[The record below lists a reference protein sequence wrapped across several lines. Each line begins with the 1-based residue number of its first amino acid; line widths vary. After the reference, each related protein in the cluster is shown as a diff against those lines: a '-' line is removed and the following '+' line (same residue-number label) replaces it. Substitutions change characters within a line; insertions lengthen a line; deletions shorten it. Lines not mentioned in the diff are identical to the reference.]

1 MTLLRI
7 AFRNVAKN
15 HRRSLIAALA
25 IAFGYMAVCTFKG
38 YTHDSYEQIST
49 GAIFVESP
57 GHLVVFKE
65 GFLEEGRLDPEKY
78 LFSGAEL
85 ERLTRAVRA
94 DPDVVWVAPKLALSG
109 LVTNGTASAVFL
121 ADAMDPAD
129 ERALWSHYRGP
140 PDFERQLLPDTPP
153 YAAFVAPKLA
163 RLLRLAAGS
172 DAVAMATT
180 QGGQMNAVDL
190 QMAGEVSTLSDALDD
205 KYLKLPLALARDL
218 YDFDGAD
225 RLCVLLRGAGAV
237 PAARVRLARALAA
250 EGFRAELKSWDELSV
265 YYQKVKGYLD
275 VVFLFLFTIVLII
288 VVMGTFNTMSMA
300 VYERT
305 REVGTLRALGLK
317 QRQVVAL
324 FAWEGAILGVLGS
337 AAGAVLTVAGHLV
350 LRWVHLTYNP
360 PGIAKDVAIAVD
372 LVPRVFGMG
381 LVFFVALAIG
391 SAALPALR
399 ASRHTIVDAL
409 GHV

>member
-7 AFRNVAKN
+7 AFRNVLKN
-15 HRRSLIAALA
+15 RRRSLIAALA

-49 GAIFVESP
+49 GAIYVESP
-57 GHLVVFKE
+57 GHLVIFKQ

-85 ERLTRAVRA
+85 QRVTRTVRA
-94 DPDVVWVAPKLALSG
+94 DPDVVWVAPKLSLSG
-109 LVTNGTASAVFL
+109 LVTNGAASAVFL

-129 ERALWSHYRGP
+129 ERSLWSFYRGP
-140 PDFERQLLPDTPP
+140 ADFKRQILPETPA
-153 YAAFVAPKLA
+153 YAAFIAPKLA
-163 RLLRLAAGS
+163 RVLRLTVGS
-172 DAVAMATT
+172 DAVVMATT
-180 QGGQMNAVDL
+180 QSGQMNAVDI
-190 QMAGEVSTLSDALDD
+190 QMVGEVSTLSDALDD
-205 KYLKLPLALARDL
+205 KYLKLPLALARNL

-225 RLCVLLRGAGAV
+225 RLCVLLSGNDVV
-237 PAARVRLARALAA
+237 PAARARLARTLAA
-250 EGFRAELKSWDELSV
+250 DGSRTEIKSWDELSV

-275 VVFLFLFTIVLII
+275 VVFLFLFTIVLVI

-317 QRQVVAL
+317 RRRVVAL
-324 FAWEGAILGVLGS
+324 FAWEGALLGVLGS
-337 AAGAVLTVAGHLV
+337 AVGSVLTVAGHLL
-350 LRWVHLTYNP
+350 LRWAHVTYNP

-372 LVPRVFGMG
+372 LVPRVFALGF
-381 LVFFVALAIG
+381 VFFVALSIG

-399 ASRHTIVDAL
+399 AARHTIVDAL